1 MWSKLYSILI
11 KLYINVG
18 CYFTVCRVKKIAEIS
33 LVLSEN
39 EDFDG
44 ALSFRVKWK
53 VNPAQDLRG
62 CIA

>member
-1 MWSKLYSILI
+1 M
-11 KLYINVG
+11 
-18 CYFTVCRVKKIAEIS
+18 CRVKKIAEIS

-53 VNPAQDLRG
+53 VNPAQDLRHQEKSIRLAWSG
-62 CIA
+62 MSGASGASGS